1 MNNNQTTAHARY
13 EAHVKES
20 LLAGK
25 PVEYRL
31 KDFLPKDNK
40 SKTKRSRPKTKYE
53 KMVLEAFEEGKIM
66 FPKMH
71 EDVTIRHAYI
81 KSTIMHWM
89 SECES
94 IDEVKELYNT
104 YKRITYNT
112 PVFEY

>member
-1 MNNNQTTAHARY
+1 MNNAHARY

-25 PVEYRL
+25 PIEYSL
-31 KDFLPKDNK
+31 KDFLPKDTNN
-40 SKTKRSRPKTKYE
+40 KTKRSRPKTKYE
-53 KMVLEAFEEGKIM
+53 KMVFEAFEEGKRM

-81 KSTIMHWM
+81 NNTIMRLM
-89 SECES
+89 AECES
-94 IDEVKELYNT
+94 IDEVKELYST